1 MNFRFRRAALLSA
14 GAIIAITLSG
24 CRPHDFP
31 QYPANYRE
39 YAYVTNGGSA
49 TVSVFD
55 VVNLRLDRELAVGQN
70 PVAVAAN
77 PKSNEVYVVS
87 SGATAGQGSLAVIDA
102 TKNAVA
108 TTIPLEKQPVSIDLD
123 AEGKFAYVA
132 NTGSNQVSV
141 VDLKARSTVA
151 RIAVGEQPT
160 VARLAPDGKTLV
172 VANRGSNSVSL
183 IDPATHALRATF
195 TGCPGAAEATILQ
208 DSSKAFVA
216 CAGGHQ
222 VMVLQLARMAHAAT
236 AKEEA
241 VTTRPDRLEALLD
254 VGRQPVHLALKP
266 DGGEI
271 FASNQAADTVSEI
284 YNSSDEVGATYTIGD
299 GPVQSIVSADNSLL
313 YVANGRSQY
322 VTIYS
327 IDDGKRRGAVQ
338 VGDGPMALAFSHS
351 GNLLLAVDQRSGDVA
366 LIRTATRSLFT
377 LLPAG
382 RNPNAIAI
390 KAFNVQ

>member
-1 MNFRFRRAALLSA
+1 MNSRLRCAALLSA
-14 GAIIAITLSG
+14 GAILAITLSG

-77 PKSNEVYVVS
+77 PKNNEVYVVS
-87 SGATAGQGSLAVIDA
+87 SGTATGSGSLAVIDS
-102 TKNAVA
+102 TKNAVIA
-108 TTIPLEKQPVSIDLD
+108 TIPLEKQPVSITLD
-123 AEGKFAYVA
+123 AEGKFAYVTNA
-132 NTGSNQVSV
+132 GSNQVSM
-141 VDLKARSTVA
+141 VDLKARATVA
-151 RIAVGEQPT
+151 RIAVGEQPAM
-160 VARLAPDGKTLV
+160 ARLAPDGKTLV
-172 VANRGSNSVSL
+172 VVNRGSNSVSL
-183 IDPATHALRATF
+183 IDPATRTVRATF

-222 VMVLQLARMAHAAT
+222 VMVLQLARTAHAAT

-241 VTTRPDRLEALLD
+241 VTTRLDHLEALLD

-284 YNSSDEVGATYTIGD
+284 YDSSDEVGDTYTIGD
-299 GPVQSIVSADNSLL
+299 GPVQSIVSPDNSLL

-338 VGDGPMALAFSHS
+338 VGDGPVALAFSQS

-382 RNPNAIAI
+382 RDPNAIAL